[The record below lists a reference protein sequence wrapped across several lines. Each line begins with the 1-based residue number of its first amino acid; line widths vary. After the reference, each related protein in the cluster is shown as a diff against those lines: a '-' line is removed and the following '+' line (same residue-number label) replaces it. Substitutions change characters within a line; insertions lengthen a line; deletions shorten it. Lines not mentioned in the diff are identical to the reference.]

1 MPAAK
6 YDMYVEQGVPYS
18 IDVEY
23 LDPTS
28 APKDLTGFIGKGSIK
43 KQPWDVMTIAN
54 FIVTVT
60 DPLAGKVNIK
70 LNHDSLKDINFN
82 EETIKKHLECVYDV
96 ILYKESSNE
105 VIRLVQGK
113 VFISPGVTTL

>member
-23 LDPTS
+23 LDPAG
-28 APKDLTGFIGKGSIK
+28 APKDLTGFAGKGSIK
-43 KQPWDVMTIAN
+43 KQPWDTTTIAS
-54 FIVTVT
+54 FDVTVT
-60 DPLAGKVNIK
+60 DPSSGKVNIK
-70 LNHDSLKDINFN
+70 LNHDSLNDVSFN

-96 ILYKESSNE
+96 ILYNETTEE